1 MSKPEE
7 INAIFITK
15 PVKNTSHAIIKC
27 IGHRKVGDKIN
38 DEPLE
43 CNLAT
48 TKKDPGETY
57 VYNLSEKL
65 YIRFYRSVYTDI
77 YLMTHKTLP
86 VIYCSLMYYDTF
98 WGGLLM
104 NICIEFIIESEIKTE
119 KQLIDSKIEGKY
131 VIVIRIN
138 DDTKENI
145 KLKTIDIDEYY
156 TEKIMIDTIKTLT
169 ETSEMHEI
177 IKDLLEKRRIERG
190 EKYGSV
196 DDIEI
201 QKPKYNFKDLVN
213 EYEKTGK
220 LCL

>member
-1 MSKPEE
+1 M
-7 INAIFITK
+7 
-15 PVKNTSHAIIKC
+15 
-27 IGHRKVGDKIN
+27 
-38 DEPLE
+38 
-43 CNLAT
+43 
-48 TKKDPGETY
+48 
-57 VYNLSEKL
+57 
-65 YIRFYRSVYTDI
+65 
-77 YLMTHKTLP
+77 
-86 VIYCSLMYYDTF
+86 
-98 WGGLLM
+98 
-104 NICIEFIIESEIKTE
+104 
-119 KQLIDSKIEGKY
+119 
-131 VIVIRIN
+131 IVIRIN